1 LIFFVTVPDLEAMTT
16 ARQAVGFAIV
26 RRFAGL
32 GVEFAYPTQTTFTAA
47 PDGRLIDPT
56 QIAERPR

>member
-1 LIFFVTVPDLEAMTT
+1 MIFFVTVPDLEAMTT